1 MVLCKLGKLPNNLKK
16 TEFVAFQEKQKQLKA
31 IMFLK
36 EYGLYWSVFKSA
48 LAVMVLDTISEW
60 LYLNGGGSGWIGE
73 CKFADRLK
81 LLMAESIILLQN
93 QLLHHGPSRLSALLF
108 SHFFHCKTSGT

>member
-36 EYGLYWSVFKSA
+36 EYGLHWSVFKSA

-60 LYLNGGGSGWIGE
+60 LYLNGGEGGE
-73 CKFADRLK
+73 
-81 LLMAESIILLQN
+81 
-93 QLLHHGPSRLSALLF
+93 
-108 SHFFHCKTSGT
+108 